1 MDTVGYGWRVF
12 QSVQGAEMIGVA
24 GVRECNGK
32 RVARALDYLTG
43 IVPPIY
49 TFVNRDLSVDGANRS
64 IVRLQGGRRWD
75 LGGDS
80 SEPAPS
86 EN

>member
-1 MDTVGYGWRVF
+1 VPTRRFPVAFRLGKNWGIPPMFCEECASFLDTVGYGWRVF

-43 IVPPIY
+43 KDHRYIH
-49 TFVNRDLSVDGANRS
+49 SS
-64 IVRLQGGRRWD
+64 IGI
-75 LGGDS
+75 
-80 SEPAPS
+80 
-86 EN
+86 